1 MFVGPVNNAWVHCSR
16 EKSTFKAKKKKELKM
31 QSSGSK
37 HHLNHLFNMH
47 FFFKANK
54 VHKIKAAYINKQN
67 GCYGR
72 LYNSLQEFLLIF
84 Q

>member
-1 MFVGPVNNAWVHCSR
+1 
-16 EKSTFKAKKKKELKM
+16 M

>member
-1 MFVGPVNNAWVHCSR
+1 
-16 EKSTFKAKKKKELKM
+16 M

-84 Q
+84 QWKAFEDFPEHLYDIMLLLEQ